1 MISTRINTLPIKT
14 ILGYVNNNNNRHKWK
29 KLKIYS
35 YIFRTYYRN
44 NNVNDIFCSK
54 IKLQHESCIPTLL
67 DRKFCTKSEPKEEDV
82 FGDIGYN
89 KYDKVEMDEEE
100 EEEEKFQDNIARIP
114 RRLKLSIGQYAQ
126 KIKSHISNGDL
137 SSALNVLTLVRENR
151 DKPTNFMYNL
161 LIRAYALQG
170 DTKQCFS
177 LYNKMKKDH
186 LKPTDATYTSLFNAC
201 AESNN
206 KSLALEQLNKLR
218 FNLYETG
225 YLLNETHYNTL
236 VKVYSRHNCIVEA
249 FEVVDEMRDKRVPI
263 KEITYNSLLNA
274 AISDKEAGMRHALII
289 WHLMKKYRI
298 KPSLITYNL
307 LFRAMRDTKFGNY
320 KINDI
325 LMPELINTKL
335 NISEGTR
342 PNLLS
347 RPPVINTLPIP
358 IVIKNKNVECVLS
371 PDTYLNDIFENNR
384 FILFGGFENIIRIME
399 EDNVTPNEVTATLL
413 LDLIPNTADA
423 ENSFLQYIENKKIT
437 LDIDFYNMLIKR
449 RSLRKEYGL
458 AKKILEEIQRK
469 HMIPNVMTFG
479 VLAMGCF
486 RSKEAYEL
494 IEGLEI
500 AGYVPNIVI
509 LGTFISN
516 ACRTFNTNYVIEM
529 IHYMRVNRI
538 KPNEKILTYL
548 NKYEETLTKMH
559 LSKKYK
565 FKKQMALKRE
575 LDNFITEYSEW
586 KCRSNDG
593 CVIK

>member
-14 ILGYVNNNNNRHKWK
+14 ILGYVNNNNNHYKWK

-35 YIFRTYYRN
+35 YHFRTYYRN

-67 DRKFCTKSEPKEEDV
+67 DRKFCTRSEPKEKDV

-126 KIKSHISNGDL
+126 KIKSHIANGDL

-177 LYNKMKKDH
+177 LYNKMKKDQ

-206 KSLALEQLNKLR
+206 KSLALEKLNQLR

-236 VKVYSRHNCIVEA
+236 VKVYSRHKCIIEA

-320 KINDI
+320 KINDV

-529 IHYMRVNRI
+529 IHYMRINRI

-565 FKKQMALKRE
+565 FKKQMSVKRE
-575 LDNFITEYSEW
+575 LDNFITEYSAW
-586 KCRSNDG
+586 KYQSNDE

>member
-14 ILGYVNNNNNRHKWK
+14 ILGYVNNNNNRYKWK

-35 YIFRTYYRN
+35 YNFRTYYRN
-44 NNVNDIFCSK
+44 NNVNGIFCSK

-67 DRKFCTKSEPKEEDV
+67 DRKFCTRSEPKEEDV

-89 KYDKVEMDEEE
+89 KYDKVEMDKEE

-126 KIKSHISNGDL
+126 KIKSYISNGDL

-170 DTKQCFS
+170 DIKQCFS
-177 LYNKMKKDH
+177 LYNKMKKDQ

-236 VKVYSRHNCIVEA
+236 VKVYSRHNCIIEA

-263 KEITYNSLLNA
+263 KEVTYNSLLNA

-320 KINDI
+320 KINDV

-413 LDLIPNTADA
+413 LDLIPNTVDA
-423 ENSFLQYIENKKIT
+423 ENSFLQYIESKKIT

-469 HMIPNVMTFG
+469 HMIPNIMTFG

-486 RSKEAYEL
+486 QSKQAYEL

-500 AGYVPNIVI
+500 AGYIPNIVI

-516 ACRTFNTNYVIEM
+516 ACRTLNTNYVIEM
-529 IHYMRVNRI
+529 IYYMRSNRI

-565 FKKQMALKRE
+565 FKKQMILKRE
-575 LDNFITEYSEW
+575 LDNFITEYSAW
-586 KCRSNDG
+586 KYQPNDE